1 MSNFNPNQIAITSTT
16 FYPNWYR
23 GKLKSIKHTDK
34 IRGDLA
40 LEFIN
45 QATKTGYKVVI
56 VDGKSSK
63 SFKKNAAS
71 NPNIIFKNRRSPK
84 RSPAKRQS
92 FKIASQIPDVKVI
105 ITTEPEKIDIINSIG
120 KIAAPILKNIA
131 QIVIPKREE
140 SSFQSSYPKYQ
151 YESEI
156 EGNKLYNEYLRA
168 NDLLKDSDVDLDMF
182 FGPRAFVNDRKILS
196 LFMRKF
202 KIKVKKFEVESDLFD
217 PEELSNAGF
226 FPIVTA
232 LKKKLK
238 VESVEIPFTYPKL
251 QKENEEIGSREL
263 FLEKRR
269 NQRLGLLLELIH
281 FLSFGQR

>member
-1 MSNFNPNQIAITSTT
+1 MINPNEIAITLTT

-34 IRGDLA
+34 VRGDLA
-40 LEFIN
+40 LEFITK
-45 QATKTGYKVVI
+45 ATKNGYKIVL

-63 SFKKNAAS
+63 PFKKTVAS
-71 NPNIIFKNRRSPK
+71 IQPLTIKNRRSQK
-84 RSPAKRQS
+84 RSPAKRQA
-92 FKIASQIPDVKVI
+92 FKIASQIEKIKVI
-105 ITTEPEKIDIINSIG
+105 LATEPEKVDVLDSVE
-120 KIAAPILKNIA
+120 KISKPILEGNA
-131 QIVIPKREE
+131 TIVIPKREDNL
-140 SSFQSSYPKYQ
+140 FQSSYPKYQ

-168 NDLLKDSDVDLDMF
+168 NQLLKENDEDLDMF
-182 FGPRAFVNDRKILS
+182 FGPRAFKNDRKILS

-202 KIKVKKFEVESDLFD
+202 KIKVKKFEIESDLFD
-217 PEELSNAGF
+217 PEELSNASF
-226 FPIVTA
+226 FPIVLA
-232 LKKKLK
+232 LKKKFK
-238 VESVEIPFTYPKL
+238 VASTEVPFSYPKL